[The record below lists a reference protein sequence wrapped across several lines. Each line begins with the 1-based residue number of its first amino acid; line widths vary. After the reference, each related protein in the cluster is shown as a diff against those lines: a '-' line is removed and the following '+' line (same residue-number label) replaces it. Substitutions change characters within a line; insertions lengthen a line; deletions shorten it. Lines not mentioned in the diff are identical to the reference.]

1 MIHQLV
7 KRKLAVLL
15 SETKTSH
22 LNRYSNF
29 DIQKEKE
36 IIVWVRLQ
44 KGLAKDQIVDFIKNK
59 FNTSD
64 SDSNRLYF
72 KAYPDSIDHNEFSLL
87 KEIDFECARMTNN
100 ESQEIID
107 NCCNVLLKEKNIDV
121 LPEYK
126 LNLPLVLDN
135 LATLLKNRN
144 II

>member
-1 MIHQLV
+1 MTHRLI

-15 SETKTSH
+15 SNTNSTQF
-22 LNRYSNF
+22 NRYSNF

-59 FNTSD
+59 FNTTD
-64 SDSNRLYF
+64 SDATRLYF
-72 KAYPDSIDHNEFSLL
+72 KAYPDGIDHTEFGLL
-87 KEIDFECARMTNN
+87 KEIDFECARMTSS
-100 ESQEIID
+100 ESHEIID
-107 NCCNVLLKEKNIDV
+107 NCCNVLLKEKDIDS